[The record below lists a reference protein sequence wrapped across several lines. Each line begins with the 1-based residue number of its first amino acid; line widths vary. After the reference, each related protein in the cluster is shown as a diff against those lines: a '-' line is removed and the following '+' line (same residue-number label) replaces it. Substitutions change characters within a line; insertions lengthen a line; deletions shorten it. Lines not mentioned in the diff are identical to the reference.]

1 MRTAEA
7 AYAGALADVAL
18 ASGRAETL
26 RQEVRGFA
34 ELAAGS
40 ADLRNFLASPA
51 ISREAKQQLLAG
63 LVTRMG
69 ASQELRN
76 FLFVLVDHHRTGLL
90 AEIAREFETKLL
102 ERLGVAE
109 ASITSAR
116 ELTAPQKQKLAETL
130 ESMSG
135 KKIEARYAVDPGLVG
150 GLVVRIGST
159 VYDGSVR
166 AQLDRLG
173 ASLTGD

>member
-1 MRTAEA
+1 LRTAA
-7 AYAGALADVAL
+7 SAYAGALADVAM
-18 ASGRAETL
+18 ASGRVETL

-40 ADLRNFLASPA
+40 AELREFLESPA
-51 ISREAKQQLLAG
+51 ISRDAKQQLLAG

-76 FLFVLVDHHRTGLL
+76 FLFVLVDHHRTSLV

-109 ASITSAR
+109 VNITSAR
-116 ELTAPQKQKLAETL
+116 ELTAPQKQKMAGTL
-130 ESMSG
+130 ESMTG
-135 KKIEARYAVDPGLVG
+135 KKIEAHYAVDPGLVG

-173 ASLTGD
+173 ASLTGE

>member
-1 MRTAEA
+1 MRTAA
-7 AYAGALADVAL
+7 SAYAGALADVAM

-40 ADLRNFLASPA
+40 AELREFLESPA
-51 ISREAKQQLLAG
+51 ISRDAKQQLLAG

-76 FLFVLVDHHRTGLL
+76 FLFVLVDHHRTSLV

-109 ASITSAR
+109 VNITSAR
-116 ELTAPQKQKLAETL
+116 ELTAPQKQKMAGTL
-130 ESMSG
+130 ESMTG
-135 KKIEARYAVDPGLVG
+135 KKIEAHYAVDPGLVG

-173 ASLTGD
+173 ASLTGE